1 MIRPILRG
9 FAWVGAGLWLTL
21 APALAGDAPAQSARS
36 AAEIMD
42 ILMWNREPVGGP
54 FALTDQAGHART
66 DRDFRGRL
74 MLVYF
79 GFTFCPDVC
88 PTDLQAI
95 GLALDR
101 LGPDGDQVQPIFIT
115 VDPERDTASHLAD
128 YVPMF
133 HPRLIG
139 LTGSADAIRKV
150 ADLRGRKVSIFRG
163 TNNHLA
169 AVKVLAGNGLQERD
183 VQIINMDT
191 ATTNAALTSKDIDAA
206 FGNFPLA
213 SLAEKNIA
221 EIIYTTKGDNP
232 AYERHS
238 TLIGQ
243 DAFIKAHPDITQKI
257 VSAIVRAARWASDE
271 ANREAFFEI
280 SARTGFPASGYRF
293 DFSNQELKYRN
304 TPIIDASIIESYR
317 VQARQAR
324 EFGLLR
330 RDVDLNGWFDRS
342 FLDIALKEQGLVG
355 YWQEYDASGR
365 PQAAGQ

>member
-150 ADLRGRKVSIFRG
+150 ADAYKVYYARVPQDAGDYTVDHTAYIYLMDRDGNYLGFFPPG
-163 TNNHLA
+163 TSA
-169 AVKVLAGNGLQERD
+169 DRMV
-183 VQIINMDT
+183 
-191 ATTNAALTSKDIDAA
+191 
-206 FGNFPLA
+206 
-213 SLAEKNIA
+213 
-221 EIIYTTKGDNP
+221 EIIRPRLVAP
-232 AYERHS
+232 AR
-238 TLIGQ
+238 
-243 DAFIKAHPDITQKI
+243 
-257 VSAIVRAARWASDE
+257 
-271 ANREAFFEI
+271 
-280 SARTGFPASGYRF
+280 
-293 DFSNQELKYRN
+293 
-304 TPIIDASIIESYR
+304 
-317 VQARQAR
+317 
-324 EFGLLR
+324 
-330 RDVDLNGWFDRS
+330 
-342 FLDIALKEQGLVG
+342 
-355 YWQEYDASGR
+355 
-365 PQAAGQ
+365 